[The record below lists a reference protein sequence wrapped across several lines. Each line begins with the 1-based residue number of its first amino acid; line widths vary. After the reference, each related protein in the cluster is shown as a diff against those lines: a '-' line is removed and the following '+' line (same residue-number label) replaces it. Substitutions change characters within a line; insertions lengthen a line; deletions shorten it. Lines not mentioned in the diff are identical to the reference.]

1 MVIAPITE
9 DRALQRLLKCLE
21 RARGVVPVSGLWGS
35 SAPMVAA
42 WAARHTRRP
51 LLYVTAHLDEAD
63 AALDDLEFFFDGPC
77 QLFPAWEM
85 GLGGAAEGPAAGEIH
100 AERLRVCARLHE
112 RPNPSRD
119 RKGAVSSPDGGPLSD
134 GRGSVVGSAS
144 LLAAAPGQPG
154 GRPPLGR
161 AAEPLIL
168 VAPILALMQPAPS
181 PAQLADWTL
190 TLHAG
195 QHRELSDVMTWLS
208 DRGYTRLERVEA
220 PGDFAVRGGILDV
233 FVPGESDP
241 LRMEFDDDRLDSLRR
256 FDISTQRSQEPLKIV
271 SLTAAAAA
279 TAAASASTPQR
290 VPARS
295 VPKHGPPSSEPGR
308 VAPAGGAV
316 APNSEAPTTLPD
328 YLPPDALIVLDE
340 PGEIQ
345 DFATRFYQRLAEPGS
360 IQPVGKVLDRAA
372 RFTQLH
378 LTHLPIDAEPV
389 EPEGQVGDPPYADGA
404 ALEATE
410 PKTKARPARRL
421 APGAERRRSDAT
433 DAFVF
438 DVTSLSRFEG
448 KADEAVG
455 ELCRLADDRQ
465 VYVFC
470 DNEGQRQR
478 LSELLSESGRLARDT
493 NVPCQG
499 LGGRTLQ
506 TDPSPGCPSGPH
518 LLLGRLHRGFE
529 WVSTRTVV
537 VADHEIFRRTPQ
549 RTRLRRVAAS
559 TPLESWLDLQPGDLV
574 VHVSHGIARF
584 VGLRTLPPSR
594 DREGAVS
601 AKHEGKDGEE
611 FLTLEFADRA
621 HVHVPVSQVDLVQKY
636 IGAGAVRPT
645 LSKLSGT
652 RWSKTKQR
660 VEEAVGDLASSLL
673 AVQAAREVAAGIAF
687 PADTPWQ
694 REFEASFVYEETE
707 DQLLVSEQI
716 KADLQRTRPADRLL
730 CGDVGYGKTELA
742 MRAAFKV
749 VEYGKQVAVLVPTT
763 VLAEQHF
770 QTFSERL
777 AEYPFAVRCLSRF
790 RSPAEQKRII
800 EDARKGRV
808 DILIGTHRLLSKD
821 VGFADLGL
829 VVIDEEQ
836 RFGVEHKDRLRQ
848 LRHTVD
854 VLTLTATPIPRTLHL
869 AMLGIRDISSLS
881 TPPLDRR
888 AIATQIRPYDAGLI
902 REAVLREM
910 SRDGQ
915 VYFVHNRVQSIRRM
929 ADDLRSIVPEAR
941 VLVGHGQM
949 KEGELEAV
957 MTAFV
962 RHEAD
967 VLAATT
973 IIESGIDIPRVNTIF
988 INDADRFGLADLHQ
1002 LRGRVGRSKHRA
1014 YCYLLLPR
1022 SRPVTPK
1029 AARRLKSIEEFSDLG
1044 AGFRIAMRDLEIRG
1058 AGNILGAEQSGHIA
1072 AVGYEMYCQLLDRAV
1087 RRLRGEAPPIF
1098 PRVSLELGITGRVPE
1113 RYIASSRA
1121 RIDVYR
1127 RIVSC
1132 HSLEELRQVEGD
1144 LVDAFGRYPEVVARL
1159 LELAEVRIRAAAL
1172 GIRSIMRLGPDV
1184 VFAVQD
1190 LRRLEP
1196 AFATAPGSARAP
1208 DGKTLHW
1215 RPPPAYLEPP
1225 TLLAMLRKYLAVGSD
1240 EFELRVARDELKA
1253 SPGIPTTRGRVR

>member
-21 RARGVVPVSGLWGS
+21 RARGVIPVSGLWGS

-42 WAARHTRRP
+42 LAARHTRRP

-63 AALDDLEFFFDGPC
+63 AALDDLEFFVDGPC
-77 QLFPAWEM
+77 RLFPAWEM

-100 AERLRVCARLHE
+100 AERLRVCSRLHE
-112 RPNPSRD
+112 QGQRAPGMATQAWTMPPDATTAASAAASRPLP
-119 RKGAVSSPDGGPLSD
+119 GGP
-134 GRGSVVGSAS
+134 
-144 LLAAAPGQPG
+144 
-154 GRPPLGR
+154 
-161 AAEPLIL
+161 AEPVIL

-181 PAQLADWTL
+181 PEQLADWTL

-195 QHRELSDVMTWLS
+195 QRRDLSDVMAWLS

-256 FDISTQRSQEPLKIV
+256 FDISTQRSQEPLRTV

-279 TAAASASTPQR
+279 ASASASASTPRR

-295 VPKHGPPSSEPGR
+295 APMHGTPPSAPGR
-308 VAPAGGAV
+308 VAPAAGVV
-316 APNSEAPTTLPD
+316 ATRSGLPSTLLD
-328 YLPPDALIVLDE
+328 YLPPDALIALDE

-345 DFATRFYQRLAEPGS
+345 DFATRFYQRLAEPGP
-360 IQPVGKVLDRAA
+360 IRPVGDVLDRAA
-372 RFTQLH
+372 SFTQVY

-389 EPEGQVGDPPYADGA
+389 EPEGQVNDRPYGDSA
-404 ALEATE
+404 ALEEIE
-410 PKTKARPARRL
+410 PETQARPTW
-421 APGAERRRSDAT
+421 RSAAT
-433 DAFVF
+433 DSFRF
-438 DVTSLSRFEG
+438 DVTSLGRFEG

-455 ELCRLADDRQ
+455 ELCRLAIDRQ

-478 LSELLSESGRLARDT
+478 LSELLTESGRL
-493 NVPCQG
+493 
-499 LGGRTLQ
+499 GGMPLERNGGDQ
-506 TDPSPGCPSGPH
+506 PPRNDPGPGGPSGLH

-594 DREGAVS
+594 DREGVVS

-694 REFEASFVYEETE
+694 REFEASFAYEETE
-707 DQLLVSEQI
+707 DQLLVAEQI

-763 VLAEQHF
+763 VLAEQHY

-777 AEYPFAVRCLSRF
+777 AEYPFNVRCLSRF

-915 VYFVHNRVQSIRRM
+915 VYFVHNRVQSIQRM
-929 ADDLRSIVPEAR
+929 ADDLRRIVPEAR

-967 VLAATT
+967 ILAATT

-1087 RRLRGEAPPIF
+1087 RRLKGEAPPVF

-1121 RIDVYR
+1121 RIDIYR

-1132 HSLEELRQVEGD
+1132 HSLEELRQVERD
-1144 LVDAFGRYPEVVARL
+1144 LVDAFGRYPEVVGRL

-1225 TLLAMLRKYLAVGSD
+1225 TLLAMLRKYLAVD
-1240 EFELRVARDELKA
+1240 AEAFELRVASAESKVGPEARKKGRAKA
-1253 SPGIPTTRGRVR
+1253 KAGAKAVETGIDPVESRGSVP